1 MSNKKKKTTN
11 KKNTLQ
17 NKPIKKEISK
27 KVLKENKKTVKEN
40 KNLKRLFNILIIV
53 LVIVIITTTILLISK
68 KKEEKETFTEV
79 KESTIPYVEEEK
91 EEITIEDEIKEKKNS
106 YNNNDIIGIIS
117 IKGGD
122 LNTPVVQTKDNQYYL
137 KYSLT
142 KKRSIIGAVFMDYR
156 VNSNSKQINIYGH
169 NSTKYKP
176 PFQKLEKYLE
186 KSYYKDHNILELK
199 VNNEKKVYEIFSIVI
214 ADKVGTEEHMNIK
227 YKTDKEYYNHFKR
240 LKNRSLYDT
249 GVNIEE
255 SDNVLVLQTCIYGKY
270 KGKLLVI
277 VAKKIKE
284 N

>member
-1 MSNKKKKTTN
+1 MSNKKKKKTN

-17 NKPIKKEISK
+17 NKSIKKETSK
-27 KVLKENKKTVKEN
+27 KVVKEN
-40 KNLKRLFNILIIV
+40 KNLKRLFDILIIV
-53 LVIVIITTTILLISK
+53 LVIVIITSIILLISK

-79 KESTIPYVEEEK
+79 KESTIPYIEEK
-91 EEITIEDEIKEKKNS
+91 EEISIEDEIKELKNN

-186 KSYYKDHNILELK
+186 KSYYKEHNILELK
-199 VNNEKKVYEIFSIVI
+199 INNEKKSYEIFSIVI

-255 SDNVLVLQTCIYGKY
+255 SDNVLILQTCIYGKY

-277 VAKKIKE
+277 VAKEIKE

>member
-17 NKPIKKEISK
+17 NKPIKKETSK
-27 KVLKENKKTVKEN
+27 EIVKENKKVVKEN

-53 LVIVIITTTILLISK
+53 LVIVIITTIILLISK

-91 EEITIEDEIKEKKNS
+91 EEISIEDEIKELKNS

-227 YKTDKEYYNHFKR
+227 YNTDKEYYNHFKR

-277 VAKKIKE
+277 VAKKVKE

>member
-27 KVLKENKKTVKEN
+27 KVVKENKKVVKEN

-53 LVIVIITTTILLISK
+53 LVIVIISTTILLISK

-91 EEITIEDEIKEKKNS
+91 EEISIEDEIKELKNS

-277 VAKKIKE
+277 VAKKVKE

>member
-91 EEITIEDEIKEKKNS
+91 EEISIEDEIKELKNS

-249 GVNIEE
+249 RFNIEE

-277 VAKKIKE
+277 VAKKVKE

>member
-17 NKPIKKEISK
+17 NKPIKKETSK
-27 KVLKENKKTVKEN
+27 KVVKENKKIVKEN
-40 KNLKRLFNILIIV
+40 KNLKKLFNILIIV

-79 KESTIPYVEEEK
+79 KESTIPYVEEE
-91 EEITIEDEIKEKKNS
+91 ISIEDEIKELKNS

-199 VNNEKKVYEIFSIVI
+199 VNNEKKLYEIFSIVI

-277 VAKKIKE
+277 VAKKVKE

>member
-17 NKPIKKEISK
+17 NKSIKKETSK
-27 KVLKENKKTVKEN
+27 KVVKEN
-40 KNLKRLFNILIIV
+40 KNLKRLFDILIIV
-53 LVIVIITTTILLISK
+53 LVIVIITSIILLISK

-79 KESTIPYVEEEK
+79 KESTIPYIEEK
-91 EEITIEDEIKEKKNS
+91 EEISIEDEIKELKNN

-186 KSYYKDHNILELK
+186 KSYYKEHNILELK
-199 VNNEKKVYEIFSIVI
+199 INNEKKSYEIFSIVI

-255 SDNVLVLQTCIYGKY
+255 SDNVLILQTCIYGKY

-277 VAKKIKE
+277 VAKEIKE

>member
-17 NKPIKKEISK
+17 NKPIKKESSK
-27 KVLKENKKTVKEN
+27 KVVKENKKIVKDN
-40 KNLKRLFNILIIV
+40 KNLKRLFDILIIV
-53 LVIVIITTTILLISK
+53 LVIVIITSIVLLISK

-79 KESTIPYVEEEK
+79 KESTIPYIEEEK
-91 EEITIEDEIKEKKNS
+91 EEISIEEEIKELKNS

-199 VNNEKKVYEIFSIVI
+199 VNNEKKSYEIFSIVI

-277 VAKKIKE
+277 VAKEMKE